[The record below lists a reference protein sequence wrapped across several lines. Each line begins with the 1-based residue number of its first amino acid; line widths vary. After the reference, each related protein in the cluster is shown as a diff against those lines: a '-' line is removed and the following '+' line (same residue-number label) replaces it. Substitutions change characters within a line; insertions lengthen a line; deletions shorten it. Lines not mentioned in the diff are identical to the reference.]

1 MKSATI
7 KPSCGAF
14 ISLCNIFKYFVLL
27 YTVVV
32 TCIIGL
38 FLICE
43 ISLMICFTDIR
54 NKKEGFMYNS
64 KWFFNN
70 DDGYKDGNKGNSA
83 LFNDILSKEIL
94 YLPWVSFIDFTDKNY
109 SCYLARKKQYEKNQN
124 DEFHTAI
131 LPGLLA

>member
-1 MKSATI
+1 
-7 KPSCGAF
+7 
-14 ISLCNIFKYFVLL
+14 
-27 YTVVV
+27 
-32 TCIIGL
+32 
-38 FLICE
+38 
-43 ISLMICFTDIR
+43 
-54 NKKEGFMYNS
+54 MYNS